1 MGLVT
6 SVFLTCPPDNWQI
19 WQAPC
24 LAFPLDMEETHRS
37 HPWSDP
43 ARKNTKL
50 SCFLFFCLHPRK
62 LTWNLKMKVWKM
74 IFLFKQ
80 VIFRFH
86 VNFQGCN
93 VFFQVILVFSGIES
107 HHAIHQYWEIWNIV
121 CLLQPSQAIL
131 SEVSDM
137 LIIWKIPGTSGHI
150 HLVNLRSLLFN
161 RVGLQTMSLKVVFL
175 LDIICFGGFKWC
187 LFFHCSCW
195 CFKHLLVIDINICT
209 YIYIYIFLD
218 VS

>member
-1 MGLVT
+1 MGLLT

-50 SCFLFFCLHPRK
+50 SCFLLFCLHPRK

-93 VFFQVILVFSGIES
+93 VFFSGDFSIFWHWKSPCNPPILGNMKYCLPSPTIPSNSKRGKRHVDNLKDSR
-107 HHAIHQYWEIWNIV
+107 NIRAYP
-121 CLLQPSQAIL
+121 LGKP
-131 SEVSDM
+131 
-137 LIIWKIPGTSGHI
+137 
-150 HLVNLRSLLFN
+150 
-161 RVGLQTMSLKVVFL
+161 
-175 LDIICFGGFKWC
+175 
-187 LFFHCSCW
+187 
-195 CFKHLLVIDINICT
+195 
-209 YIYIYIFLD
+209 
-218 VS
+218 